1 MPAAPELLDGGRGVR
16 IIEVFAEMEAEHAS
30 ETDGHI
36 AVAGKIEVD
45 LQRVANGARQSC
57 QHADLSGRQRE
68 HGIRHLTERVRQ
80 QQLFAQTADKPA
92 NAECGL
98 LRCGATAVDLLL
110 DVMVFDDRPGDQLR
124 EKRDVQQHLLERVR
138 DRLWLTVHVDDVG
151 KSLKGEERDA
161 DGQRNAG
168 QRQTQPAQCV
178 HCADSKIRILEH
190 GEQPYP
196 ADDREC
202 DTEFGVLSCG
212 QPSL

>member
-45 LQRVANGARQSC
+45 LQRVANGARPSC

-92 NAECGL
+92 DAECGL
-98 LRCGATAVDLLL
+98 LRSGAAAVDLLF
-110 DVMVFDDRPGDQLR
+110 DVMVLDDRTCN
-124 EKRDVQQHLLERVR
+124 K
-138 DRLWLTVHVDDVG
+138 LW
-151 KSLKGEERDA
+151 KK
-161 DGQRNAG
+161 
-168 QRQTQPAQCV
+168 
-178 HCADSKIRILEH
+178 
-190 GEQPYP
+190 
-196 ADDREC
+196 
-202 DTEFGVLSCG
+202 
-212 QPSL
+212 

>member
-1 MPAAPELLDGGRGVR
+1 MPQSPEDERPARAVPQTGCEKYEKPVEPCPRIPLSVAAEWNIQIVAEPAGQRNVPAAPELLDGGRGVR

-45 LQRVANGARQSC
+45 LQRVANGARPSC

-92 NAECGL
+92 DAECGL
-98 LRCGATAVDLLL
+98 LRSGAAAVDLLL

-124 EKRDVQQHLLERVR
+124 EKRDVQQHLLE
-138 DRLWLTVHVDDVG
+138 
-151 KSLKGEERDA
+151 
-161 DGQRNAG
+161 
-168 QRQTQPAQCV
+168 
-178 HCADSKIRILEH
+178 
-190 GEQPYP
+190 
-196 ADDREC
+196 
-202 DTEFGVLSCG
+202 
-212 QPSL
+212 